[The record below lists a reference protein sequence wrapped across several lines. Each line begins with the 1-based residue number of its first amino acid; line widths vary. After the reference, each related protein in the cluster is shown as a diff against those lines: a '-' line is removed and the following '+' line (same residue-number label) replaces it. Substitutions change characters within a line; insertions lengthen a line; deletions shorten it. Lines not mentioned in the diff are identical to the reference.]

1 MKETQ
6 LVKQIKDYLNY
17 QGHMVDRTNSGVIRL
32 QNESN
37 GRGRMI
43 RLARAG
49 TADITGCS
57 ASGRFLAVECK
68 VGKNKTTDLQNQYL
82 EEVIKRG
89 GIAIVAYSL
98 DDVIKAGL

>member
-32 QNESN
+32 TSESN

-57 ASGRFLAVECK
+57 KSGRFLAVECK

-82 EEVIKRG
+82 EEVKRRG
-89 GIAIVAYSL
+89 GIAVIAYSL